1 MLTVSERTVGDVT
14 ILDLDGSIRLGDEES
29 QLREAIKGLLAA
41 SRKKILLNLDKVD
54 YIDSSGIGALVY
66 SFTTVRRHDGQLK
79 LLHMGRKVRDVLT
92 LTKLLSVFETFE
104 DESQAVNS
112 FK

>member
-1 MLTVSERTVGDVT
+1 MLTVSERTVDDVT
-14 ILDLDGSIRLGDEES
+14 ILDLDGSIRLGEEES

-41 SRKKILLNLDKVD
+41 DRKKLLLNLDKVD

-92 LTKLLSVFETFE
+92 LTKLLSVFETYE
-104 DESQAVNS
+104 DEAQAVNS